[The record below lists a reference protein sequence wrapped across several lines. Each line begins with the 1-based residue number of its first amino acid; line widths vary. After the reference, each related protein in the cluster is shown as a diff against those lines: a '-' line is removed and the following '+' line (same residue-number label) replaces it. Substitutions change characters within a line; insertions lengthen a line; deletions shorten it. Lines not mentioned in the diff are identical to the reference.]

1 MKELGEKLMGIVEEI
16 REGKGGKRS
25 RKVRWWDECKK
36 TKRGERKAM
45 RERKGKVKEEEYRR
59 RN

>member
-16 REGKGGKRS
+16 REGRGGKRS

-45 RERKGKVKEEEYRR
+45 RERGKEK
-59 RN
+59 